1 MSTQHQA
8 LITLDSVLLDYL
20 MEAGKSNNDYMKAY
34 HIAYRGFE
42 QMGVNYFYQVIDIK
56 IPVNANKTATLPANI
71 INWITVGRLNSK
83 GEIIPL
89 WYNDKLTTFADLSP
103 NRLTQTQDSSTIGAN
118 VNDNGWGG
126 NWGFWN
132 GWAYTNIYGTP
143 SGQPF
148 AGSFKIDFNNG
159 VILLDETYQEDYIM
173 LKCVCS
179 PQEGQEC
186 LIPVQ
191 FREALVAWLWWKDG
205 KVRQMSSHMQLGA
218 ARDAK
223 HEFYNEL
230 KNAIAAFKPSRI
242 YEKYQTHQEMSR
254 EAIKT

>member
-1 MSTQHQA
+1 MATKHQPY
-8 LITLDSVLLDYL
+8 ITLDSVLLDYL

-42 QMGVNYFYQVIDIK
+42 QMGINYFYQVVDIK
-56 IPVNANKTATLPANI
+56 ITVNANKTATLPANI
-71 INWITVGRLNSK
+71 INWITVGRLNGK

-103 NRLTQTQDSSTIGAN
+103 DRLTNTQDDSTIGAN
-118 VNDNGWGG
+118 VNDGSSG
-126 NWGFWN
+126 NWSYWN

-148 AGSFKIDFNNG
+148 AGSFKIDLNNG
-159 VILLDETYQEDYIM
+159 IILLDENYREDYVM
-173 LKCVCS
+173 LRYVSS
-179 PQEGQEC
+179 PQEGQDC
-186 LIPVQ
+186 YIPVQ
-191 FREALVAWLWWKDG
+191 FREALIAWLWWKDG
-205 KVRQMSSHMQLGA
+205 KAKSIRTHMQLGA

-223 HEFYNEL
+223 HEFYNEQR
-230 KNAIAAFKPSRI
+230 NAVAAFKQSKI
-242 YEKYQTHQEMSR
+242 YEKYQVNQEASR